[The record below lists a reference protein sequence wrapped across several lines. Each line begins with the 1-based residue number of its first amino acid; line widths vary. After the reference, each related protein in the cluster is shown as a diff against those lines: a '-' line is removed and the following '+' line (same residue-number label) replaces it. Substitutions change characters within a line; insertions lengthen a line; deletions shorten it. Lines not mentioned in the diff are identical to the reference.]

1 MRTLDERKIREKAL
15 QDERFK
21 VDEGSRGNVERFYGI
36 TEASHGYFRRRL
48 NELARNRSV
57 LEFGCGN
64 GAHALE
70 LCDIAAHVTGIDI
83 SDVAVEIGTAN
94 ARAANLPNVDFYA
107 MDAEKLEF
115 ANDTFDL
122 ICGVGILH
130 HLDLRRAYGE
140 LARTLKRGG
149 RAMFLEPLGYNPFI
163 NLYRRLTPKIRTPD
177 EHPLL
182 APDLALATEY
192 FGTVD
197 LRYYYLT
204 TLIAAP
210 ISRSKFGKPFVAAGN
225 AIDRALFAIAPPLR
239 RYAWMVVMEMSDP
252 VKP

>member
-1 MRTLDERKIREKAL
+1 MLDERKTREKAL

-21 VDEGSRGNVERFYGI
+21 IDEGSRGSVERFYGI
-36 TEASHGYFRRRL
+36 TQASHGYFRARL
-48 NELARNRSV
+48 DALARDGVV

-70 LCDIAAHVTGIDI
+70 LCERAAHVWGIDI

-94 ARAANLPNVDFYA
+94 AKAAGIENVEFRA
-107 MDAEKLEF
+107 MDAERLSF
-115 ANDTFDL
+115 ADDTFDV

-140 LARTLKRGG
+140 LARTLKSTG

-182 APDLALATEY
+182 APDLVLAHEY
-192 FGTVD
+192 FQRVD

-204 TLIAAP
+204 TLVAAP
-210 ISRSKFGKPFVAAGN
+210 FSRSALGKPFVAAGN

-239 RYAWMVVMEMSDP
+239 KYAWMVVLEMSGP
-252 VKP
+252 IKS